1 MGRYKRPQKDYFVVQ
16 SNQLVRYIRH
26 DMKRQQQRVYF
37 FLASLIT
44 GDDLPDQVYH
54 IKPNSLMEFL
64 GMTAD
69 SGNNYKAIDN
79 ILKYLRDHSQ
89 WIRNERGNREIVS
102 VLQSA
107 EFNEETKE
115 YDIQFHRLITPHLFN
130 LVSSY
135 TTARLEVLDVFTG
148 VYSAEL
154 YEFLLSFFTENYSD
168 HTEKT
173 FTIKELKERLHAEKH
188 ERYPDF
194 RRYVIENAINEINS
208 YSDCMKVEYEP
219 IKTGNKTDRIKFI
232 MDPISDKEAYLNLQM
247 RRIQTNYL
255 MDHKKGKGRP
265 KKMTVDKDQLEVDE
279 EQVKKD
285 RRKKDWD
292 LPY

>member
-1 MGRYKRPQKDYFVVQ
+1 MGRQKRPQKDYFVVQ

-37 FLASLIT
+37 YLASLIT
-44 GDDLPDQVYH
+44 GDDDPEQVYH
-54 IKPNSLMEFL
+54 IKPNNMMEFL

-69 SGNNYKAIDN
+69 SGNNYKAIDS

-89 WIRNERGNREIVS
+89 WIRNERGNREVIS
-102 VLQSA
+102 VLQSV
-107 EFNEETKE
+107 EFNEETRE

-130 LVSSY
+130 LVSNY

-154 YEFLLSFFTENYSD
+154 YEFLLSFFTENYSE
-168 HTEKT
+168 HTEKI

-194 RRYVIENAINEINS
+194 RRYVIENAIAEINS
-208 YSDCMKVEYEP
+208 YSDCMKVSYEP
-219 IKTGNKTDRIKFI
+219 LKTGNKTDRIKFL
-232 MDPISDKEAYLNLQM
+232 MDPISDNEAYLNLQM
-247 RRIQTNYL
+247 RKIQGDYL
-255 MDHKKGKGRP
+255 NDHKKGKGRP
-265 KKMTVDKDQLEVDE
+265 KKLTIEKDQLEIDPK
-279 EQVKKD
+279 QVKKRVKYD
-285 RRKKDWD
+285 DD